1 MKFLLI
7 ITICSSIY
15 NTCMPP
21 AEMYPMYNKY
31 EACATAGH
39 LNSLSL
45 LQELG
50 SKKVEADR
58 FSFHFECKQMKGA

>member
-1 MKFLLI
+1 
-7 ITICSSIY
+7 
-15 NTCMPP
+15 MPP
-21 AEMYPMYNKY
+21 AEIYPMYNKY

-58 FSFHFECKQMKGA
+58 VSVHFECKQMIGA

>member
-50 SKKVEADR
+50 SEKVEADR
-58 FSFHFECKQMKGA
+58 VSVHVECKQMIGA

>member
-21 AEMYPMYNKY
+21 AEMYPMYNNY
-31 EACATAGH
+31 EDCATAGH

-45 LQELG
+45 LRELG

-58 FSFHFECKQMKGA
+58 VSVHFECKQMIGA

>member
-21 AEMYPMYNKY
+21 AEMYPMYNNC

-45 LQELG
+45 LRELG

-58 FSFHFECKQMKGA
+58 VSVHFECKQIIGA

>member
-1 MKFLLI
+1 MKFLLV

-21 AEMYPMYNKY
+21 AEMHPMYNEY

-45 LQELG
+45 LRELG

-58 FSFHFECKQMKGA
+58 VSVHFECRQMIGA

>member
-1 MKFLLI
+1 MKFLLV

-21 AEMYPMYNKY
+21 AEMHPMYNEY

-45 LQELG
+45 LRELG

-58 FSFHFECKQMKGA
+58 VSVHFECKQMIGA

>member
-21 AEMYPMYNKY
+21 AEMHPMYNEY

-58 FSFHFECKQMKGA
+58 VSVHFECKQMIGA